1 MVQLKTTQAFRFG
14 QKNIIPFAGE
24 VQISEEGIIE
34 IESFEVAQEI
44 VKSNCGFSF
53 VEEEENSTLQPKVE
67 QNDLS
72 SSEDQN
78 DFNNQEEKDDLENNN
93 NDASISAAEV
103 SAKDLLE
110 EKTKAELQEMVEAY
124 PASEWRA
131 LNKADLIDYILEK
144 AKDA

>member
-24 VQISEEGIIE
+24 VQISEEGIVE

-53 VEEEENSTLQPKVE
+53 VEEREDSILQPKVE

-72 SSEDQN
+72 SSENQS
-78 DFNNQEEKDDLENNN
+78 DFSNEEEKDNLENDN
-93 NDASISAAEV
+93 NDTSTSAAEV

>member
-53 VEEEENSTLQPKVE
+53 VEEEENSILQPKVE

-72 SSEDQN
+72 SSENQS
-78 DFNNQEEKDDLENNN
+78 DFSNEEEKDNLENNN
-93 NDASISAAEV
+93 NDTSTSAAEV